1 MDTVYVLIEKNLND
15 NSVTVENVYLDHD
28 TAAKQMEDLMSL
40 HEEER
45 AYKIETRVIVPKP
58 KKVKVYPLEGID
70 IRYPK
75 SPAELLLILKHTKG
89 ILNYVR
95 NEAYD
100 HGYKLRGPKANSRNG
115 FPEMLE
121 EAVTARGLL
130 MNDKWMHG
138 PRQRM
143 FWETA

>member
-58 KKVKVYPLEGID
+58 KKVKVYPLE
-70 IRYPK
+70 
-75 SPAELLLILKHTKG
+75 
-89 ILNYVR
+89 
-95 NEAYD
+95 
-100 HGYKLRGPKANSRNG
+100 
-115 FPEMLE
+115 
-121 EAVTARGLL
+121 
-130 MNDKWMHG
+130 
-138 PRQRM
+138 
-143 FWETA
+143 